1 MLKLILSGSI
11 FGPHIIRKRLFMG
24 LWDILRD
31 KGSHDHDVMKQNQ
44 NNKNRYKIMK
54 MLESKI

>member
-1 MLKLILSGSI
+1 
-11 FGPHIIRKRLFMG
+11 MG
-24 LWDILRD
+24 LWDIVRD

-54 MLESKI
+54 MLESKMYYIMFQWG

>member
-1 MLKLILSGSI
+1 
-11 FGPHIIRKRLFMG
+11 MG
-24 LWDILRD
+24 LWDIVRD